1 MYVSELFTRGIYV
14 QFIEGAVLFKA
25 SSPKITMYAIKLT
38 VYCKCKCTLICAIK
52 SKAQSS
58 SLHMTDKHNHRFI
71 YCFFFL
77 NHAYLRYLD
86 SFKILLADKKMG
98 LLHFRSTL
106 SSTNLDRF
114 TGFHS
119 LLFKWNFFFSHQSKD
134 FRKKEIVWCTKY

>member
-71 YCFFFL
+71 FL
-77 NHAYLRYLD
+77 LF
-86 SFKILLADKKMG
+86 FKITLIYVIQIRLKSFQRTKRWAYCTLGQHFHRQIQIG
-98 LLHFRSTL
+98 LQDFILCCL
-106 SSTNLDRF
+106 S
-114 TGFHS
+114 GI
-119 LLFKWNFFFSHQSKD
+119 FFFSHQSKD
-134 FRKKEIVWCTKY
+134 FKKKEIVWCTKY